1 MPDPTDPPIVDP
13 IDADPID
20 PPPVAAASA
29 ISIKLPPFWP
39 ADPELWF
46 AQIEAQFTTRR
57 ISAQKTKFEYVV
69 SSLSPEYAAE
79 VRDLILS
86 PPATN
91 PFDGLKTELIKRTV
105 ASEQRR
111 LQQLFS
117 TQELGDRTPSQLLRR
132 LQQLLG
138 DRAATFDKTILKEL
152 LLQRLPILPM
162 LGWYLPQFPHPLL
175 SRNWQRSPTASLM
188 QLLHQAFQAYTRPV
202 TVT

>member
-132 LQQLLG
+132 LQQLL
-138 DRAATFDKTILKEL
+138 
-152 LLQRLPILPM
+152 
-162 LGWYLPQFPHPLL
+162 
-175 SRNWQRSPTASLM
+175 ASLM